1 MPKFDLPVEDNDS
14 VNSSLLSLSS
24 NENGSASN
32 RSMASSVSLGLNNN
46 SPPLVIERSSQV
58 YNTII
63 DLQSVC
69 REPTLDA
76 VLVSIHLT
84 EYLQIWN
91 RKFHF
96 QRKACD
102 GCDLDTLTHI
112 QMRVSPNVFGLHQMH
127 IFLPNLIAL
136 NLDGSCLE
144 SLRDLGCDLKLKYL
158 NVSRCRLRG
167 FDGISGFDTV
177 EHLVADDNDIS
188 NVMQLS
194 VLQELHTLCLR
205 G

>member
-84 EYLQIWN
+84 EYLQI
-91 RKFHF
+91 
-96 QRKACD
+96 
-102 GCDLDTLTHI
+102 
-112 QMRVSPNVFGLHQMH
+112 
-127 IFLPNLIAL
+127 
-136 NLDGSCLE
+136 
-144 SLRDLGCDLKLKYL
+144 
-158 NVSRCRLRG
+158 
-167 FDGISGFDTV
+167 
-177 EHLVADDNDIS
+177 
-188 NVMQLS
+188 
-194 VLQELHTLCLR
+194 
-205 G
+205 